1 MKKQLFSLLLFI
13 IGLNSYSQIIFE
25 EGYFINNSG
34 QKTTCL
40 IKNVDWKNTPTQI
53 EYKLQ
58 ENDEAQLK
66 SIETLDEFGINGIS
80 KYIKAKVEIDRSSK
94 NINRL
99 SQNRNPI
106 FSEENLFL
114 KVLVEGQ
121 ANLYEYNDGNLLRY
135 FYSLKDSEIKQL
147 IYKKYK
153 TVNGDVSENNRYRQQ
168 LWSDLSCD
176 GFDRQKLEYINYSKR
191 DLVKKFTKFNDCVES
206 DYINF
211 NVKDKRD
218 FFHLTIKPRLN
229 ISSLTFGN
237 SLSGI
242 DPIEFDDETG
252 FGIGI
257 DLEFVLPFNKNK
269 WAITL
274 EPAYQSFKSES
285 SSPTDN
291 IVGGERV
298 AIVDYS
304 SIEIPIGLRH
314 YFYINKKSAIYLNAA
329 YVMDFSMNSSVE
341 FARKD
346 GSNLNTIEVKK
357 GNNIAFGAGY
367 QYNKKFSLEFRYQTN
382 RDILGS
388 YEYWSS
394 DYSSMSFILGYQIF

>member
-1 MKKQLFSLLLFI
+1 MKKQLLSLLLFI
-13 IGLNSYSQIIFE
+13 IGFNSYAQITFE
-25 EGYFINNSG
+25 EGYYIDNSG
-34 QKTTCL
+34 QKITCL

-153 TVNGDVSENNRYRQQ
+153 TVDGDVSENNRYRQQ

-176 GFDRQKLEYINYSKR
+176 GFDQQKLEYINYSKR
-191 DLVKKFTKFNDCVES
+191 DLVKQFTKFNDCVES

-211 NVKDKRD
+211 NAKDKRD
-218 FFHLTIKPRLN
+218 FFHLTIKPRFN

-237 SLSGI
+237 SLSDI
-242 DPIEFDDETG
+242 DLIEFDDETG

-329 YVMDFSMNSSVE
+329 YVMDFSMSSSVE
-341 FARKD
+341 FTRKD

-382 RDILGS
+382 RDILDS

-394 DYSSMSFILGYQIF
+394 DYSSMSFILGYQLF

>member
-1 MKKQLFSLLLFI
+1 MKKQLLSLLLFI
-13 IGLNSYSQIIFE
+13 IGFNSYAQITFE
-25 EGYFINNSG
+25 EGYYIDNSG
-34 QKTTCL
+34 QKITCL

-153 TVNGDVSENNRYRQQ
+153 TVDGDVSENNRYRQQ

-176 GFDRQKLEYINYSKR
+176 GFDQQKLEYINYSKR
-191 DLVKKFTKFNDCVES
+191 DLVKQFTKFNDCVES

-211 NVKDKRD
+211 NAKDKRD
-218 FFHLTIKPRLN
+218 FFHLTIKPRFN

-237 SLSGI
+237 SLSDI
-242 DPIEFDDETG
+242 DLIEFDDETG

-274 EPAYQSFKSES
+274 EPAYQE
-285 SSPTDN
+285 
-291 IVGGERV
+291 V
-298 AIVDYS
+298 
-304 SIEIPIGLRH
+304 
-314 YFYINKKSAIYLNAA
+314 
-329 YVMDFSMNSSVE
+329 
-341 FARKD
+341 
-346 GSNLNTIEVKK
+346 SNLNHLHRLT
-357 GNNIAFGAGY
+357 
-367 QYNKKFSLEFRYQTN
+367 T
-382 RDILGS
+382 
-388 YEYWSS
+388 
-394 DYSSMSFILGYQIF
+394 

>member
-13 IGLNSYSQIIFE
+13 IGLNSYSQITFE

-34 QKTTCL
+34 QKITCL

-168 LWSDLSCD
+168 LWSDFSCD
-176 GFDRQKLEYINYSKR
+176 GFDQQKLEYINYSKR

-237 SLSGI
+237 SLSDI

-341 FARKD
+341 FTRKD

-382 RDILGS
+382 RDILDS

-394 DYSSMSFILGYQIF
+394 DYSSMSFILGYQLF

>member
-1 MKKQLFSLLLFI
+1 MKKQLLSLLLFI
-13 IGLNSYSQIIFE
+13 IGFNSYAQITFE

-66 SIETLDEFGINGIS
+66 SIETLNEFGINGIS

-176 GFDRQKLEYINYSKR
+176 GFDQQKLEYINYSKR
-191 DLVKKFTKFNDCVES
+191 DLVKQFTKFNDCVES

-211 NVKDKRD
+211 NAKDKRD

-237 SLSGI
+237 SLSDI

-329 YVMDFSMNSSVE
+329 YVMDFSMSSSVE
-341 FARKD
+341 FTRKD

-382 RDILGS
+382 RDILDS

>member
-1 MKKQLFSLLLFI
+1 MKKQLLSLLLFI
-13 IGLNSYSQIIFE
+13 IGFNSYAQITFE

-176 GFDRQKLEYINYSKR
+176 GFDQQKLEYINYSKR
-191 DLVKKFTKFNDCVES
+191 DLVKQFTKFNDCVES

-211 NVKDKRD
+211 NAKDKRD
-218 FFHLTIKPRLN
+218 FFHLTIKPRFN

-237 SLSGI
+237 SLSDI

-329 YVMDFSMNSSVE
+329 YVMDFSMSSSVE
-341 FARKD
+341 FTRKD

-382 RDILGS
+382 RDILDS

>member
-1 MKKQLFSLLLFI
+1 MKKQLLSLLLFI
-13 IGLNSYSQIIFE
+13 IGFNSYAQITFE

-66 SIETLDEFGINGIS
+66 SIETLNEFGINGIS

-176 GFDRQKLEYINYSKR
+176 GFDQQKLEYINYSKR
-191 DLVKKFTKFNDCVES
+191 DLVKQFTKFNDCVES

-211 NVKDKRD
+211 NAKDKRD
-218 FFHLTIKPRLN
+218 FFHLTIKPRFN

-237 SLSGI
+237 SLSDI

-329 YVMDFSMNSSVE
+329 YVMDFSMSSSVE
-341 FARKD
+341 FTRKD

-382 RDILGS
+382 RDILDS

>member
-13 IGLNSYSQIIFE
+13 IGLNSYSQITFE

-34 QKTTCL
+34 QKITCL

-66 SIETLDEFGINGIS
+66 SIETLNEFGINGIS

-176 GFDRQKLEYINYSKR
+176 GFDQQKLEYINYSKR
-191 DLVKKFTKFNDCVES
+191 DLVKQFTKFNDCVES

-211 NVKDKRD
+211 NAKDKRD

-237 SLSGI
+237 SLSDI

-329 YVMDFSMNSSVE
+329 YVMDFSMSSSVE
-341 FARKD
+341 FTRKD

-382 RDILGS
+382 RDILDS

>member
-1 MKKQLFSLLLFI
+1 MKKQLLSLLLFI
-13 IGLNSYSQIIFE
+13 IGLNSYAQITFE

-34 QKTTCL
+34 QKITCL

-66 SIETLDEFGINGIS
+66 SIETLNEFGINGIS

-176 GFDRQKLEYINYSKR
+176 GFDQQKLEYINYSKR
-191 DLVKKFTKFNDCVES
+191 DLVKQFTKFNDCVES

-211 NVKDKRD
+211 NAKDKRD

-237 SLSGI
+237 SLSDI

-329 YVMDFSMNSSVE
+329 YVMDFSMSSSVE
-341 FARKD
+341 FTRKD

-382 RDILGS
+382 RDILDS

-394 DYSSMSFILGYQIF
+394 DYSSMSFILGYQLF

>member
-1 MKKQLFSLLLFI
+1 MKKQLLSLLLFI
-13 IGLNSYSQIIFE
+13 IGFNSYAQITFE

-66 SIETLDEFGINGIS
+66 SIETLNEFGINGIS

-176 GFDRQKLEYINYSKR
+176 GFDQQKLEYINYSKR
-191 DLVKKFTKFNDCVES
+191 DLVKQFTKFNDCVES

-211 NVKDKRD
+211 NAKDKRD
-218 FFHLTIKPRLN
+218 FFHLTIKPRFN

-237 SLSGI
+237 SLSDI

-291 IVGGERV
+291 IVGDERV

-329 YVMDFSMNSSVE
+329 YVMDFSMSSSVE
-341 FARKD
+341 FTRKD

-382 RDILGS
+382 RDILDS

>member
-1 MKKQLFSLLLFI
+1 MKKQLLSLLLFI
-13 IGLNSYSQIIFE
+13 IGFNSYAQITFE
-25 EGYFINNSG
+25 EGYYIDNSG
-34 QKTTCL
+34 QKITCL

-153 TVNGDVSENNRYRQQ
+153 TVDGDVSENNRYRQQ

-176 GFDRQKLEYINYSKR
+176 GFDQQKLEYINYSKR
-191 DLVKKFTKFNDCVES
+191 DLVKQFTKFNDCVES

-211 NVKDKRD
+211 NAKDKRD

-237 SLSGI
+237 SLSDI

-329 YVMDFSMNSSVE
+329 YVMDFSMSSSVE
-341 FARKD
+341 FTRKD

-382 RDILGS
+382 RDILDS